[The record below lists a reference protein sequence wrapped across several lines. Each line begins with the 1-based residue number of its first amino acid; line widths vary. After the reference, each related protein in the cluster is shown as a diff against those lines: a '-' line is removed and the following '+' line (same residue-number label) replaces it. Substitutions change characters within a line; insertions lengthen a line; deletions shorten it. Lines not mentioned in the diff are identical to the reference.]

1 MKNVLRIALW
11 FASWAWSLYLLAFI
25 APGPILWPWLGG
37 MLVYAVLIAL
47 IPGKDPKTK
56 LSTPTGMTVGLYS
69 LAHLVLFVYTWGA
82 GWPQPHHEIL
92 VWLVLIGGPIV
103 RVAMAFHLP
112 VK

>member
-37 MLVYAVLIAL
+37 VLAYAVLSAL
-47 IPGKDPKTK
+47 IPVKEPK
-56 LSTPTGMTVGLYS
+56 LDTPAGVLVALYTLAYLGL
-69 LAHLVLFVYTWGA
+69 FFYTWGA

-92 VWLVLIGGPIV
+92 VWLTIIVSPIG
-103 RVAMAFHLP
+103 RVVMAFHLP